1 MPGIVIVGA
10 QWGDEGKGK
19 IVDHLAS
26 KVDVV
31 VRFQGGNNAGHTVV
45 VDGKKVVFHL
55 VPSGML
61 YPGKKVVIG
70 NGVVVDLNVLV
81 DELDNFKKM
90 GISLDDRFYISST
103 AHLIL
108 PYHRAIDGLREQ
120 MRGDRKIG
128 TTKRGIGPAYEDKVA
143 RMGLRVGD
151 LLYPDV
157 LKEKLALQ
165 LEHKNR
171 YIKDVLGGEPFSL
184 DEVYDELMKQG
195 DKIRGYITNT
205 VELLHSLKGANILFE
220 GAQGTLLDIDHGTYP
235 YVTSSNT
242 TVGGVI
248 TGTGVNLSF
257 IDEVIGISKA
267 YTTRV
272 GGGPF
277 PTELTDET
285 GNRLRDRGGEY
296 GATTGRPRRCGWL
309 DMVALRYATRVNGL
323 TGLVITKLDVLSG
336 EESLKIAVRYD
347 CGGRMTDEFPPFA
360 YLLEDCKPV
369 YEELPGW
376 KEDVSGCRNYDELPG
391 NARKYIERIEEMLG
405 IPVVMVSVGQERD
418 QIIIR
423 RDII

>member
-26 KVDVV
+26 RADVV

-45 VDGKKVVFHL
+45 VDGKKVIFHL

-61 YPGKKVVIG
+61 YPGKVVLIG
-70 NGVVVDLNVLV
+70 NGVVVDLKVLV
-81 DELDNFKKM
+81 EELDNFRSM
-90 GISLDDRFYISST
+90 GIDFEDRFFISST

-108 PYHRAIDGLREQ
+108 PYHREIDGLREQ
-120 MRGDRKIG
+120 LRGDRKIG

-151 LLYPDV
+151 LLYPEI
-157 LKEKLALQ
+157 LREKLALQ
-165 LEHKNR
+165 LEHKNK

-184 DEVYDELMKQG
+184 DDLYDEIMKLG
-195 DKIRGYITNT
+195 SKISKYIVDS
-205 VELLHSLKGANILFE
+205 VELLHSMKDKKILFE

-242 TVGGVI
+242 TVGGVL
-248 TGTGVNLSF
+248 TGSGVNLSF
-257 IDEVIGISKA
+257 INEVFGVSKA

-277 PTELTDET
+277 PTELCDEA
-285 GNRLRDRGGEY
+285 GDRLRDRGGEY

-309 DMVALRYATRVNGL
+309 DMVALRYAAKVNGL
-323 TGLVITKLDVLSG
+323 TGLIVTKLDVLTG
-336 EESLKIAVRYD
+336 ENVVKIAVKYE
-347 CGGRMTDEFPPFA
+347 CEGRETDKFPPFS
-360 YLLEDCKPV
+360 YILEKCKPI

-376 KEDVSGCRNYDELPG
+376 KEDVTGCRTFEELPE
-391 NARKYIERIEEMLG
+391 NAKNYINRIEEMLG

-418 QIIIR
+418 QIILR
-423 RDII
+423 REIF